1 MQTVLLGRLIDRV
14 HVAFLVIPIT
24 TTYHMRV
31 HFMEAS
37 GWWLVA
43 RGVLWFHSTVCIRK
57 PPPSYPFLI
66 CEDRRSLTSN
76 IFSTGGACLHRCITT
91 TVIRRMILT
100 FNPRA
105 RPPAYAFALS
115 AAALSS
121 YRRFCAL
128 PDLLFGKPDTFSCRA
143 VIGVRTRFN

>member
-14 HVAFLVIPIT
+14 HVAFLFIPIT
-24 TTYHMRV
+24 TTYHRKV

-43 RGVLWFHSTVCIRK
+43 RGVFWYVFVSH
-57 PPPSYPFLI
+57 PPLNPFLT
-66 CEDRRSLTSN
+66 CEDRRSLTSS

-128 PDLLFGKPDTFSCRA
+128 PGLLFGKLDTFSCRA

>member
-1 MQTVLLGRLIDRV
+1 
-14 HVAFLVIPIT
+14 
-24 TTYHMRV
+24 
-31 HFMEAS
+31 MEAS

-43 RGVLWFHSTVCIRK
+43 RGGFWFHSTVCIRE
-57 PPPSYPFLI
+57 PPPSSSFPDL
-66 CEDRRSLTSN
+66 RRCSLTSS
-76 IFSTGGACLHRCITT
+76 IFSAGGACLHRCITT
-91 TVIRRMILT
+91 AVIRRMILT

-128 PDLLFGKPDTFSCRA
+128 PGLLFGKPDTFSCRA
-143 VIGVRTRFN
+143 VIGVRTRFS